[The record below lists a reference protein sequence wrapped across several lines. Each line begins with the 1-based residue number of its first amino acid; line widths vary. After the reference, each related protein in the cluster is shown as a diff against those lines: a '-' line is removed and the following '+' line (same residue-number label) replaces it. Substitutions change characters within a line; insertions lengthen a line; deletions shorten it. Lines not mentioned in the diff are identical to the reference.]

1 MRRMETITQLK
12 DEEFKELKMLK
23 DQLEEELEETKK

>member
-1 MRRMETITQLK
+1 MRRMETIAQLK